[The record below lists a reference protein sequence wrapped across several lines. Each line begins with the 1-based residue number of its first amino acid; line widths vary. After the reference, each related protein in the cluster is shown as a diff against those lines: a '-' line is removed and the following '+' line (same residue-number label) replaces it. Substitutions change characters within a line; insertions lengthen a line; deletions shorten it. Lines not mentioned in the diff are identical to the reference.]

1 VSLRT
6 SSGELLGLVEHT
18 ESDGSDQRSVR
29 NQVLHAVWRTER
41 LSRADIARKLV
52 LSRSTVSGAVQE
64 LIDLGFLAEVGRGK
78 SRGGRRPIMLDF
90 QYGARCV
97 LGVDV
102 GATQVSVALTD
113 LQGRVLQWREVCHP
127 VRTDPMGT
135 RRLILRLCDDSLCD
149 EPGGHD
155 RLIGIGIAV
164 PSPVDP
170 ALPEW
175 LSQVVIPDWQGRS
188 DLGRLHK
195 RYGVPIFIDNDAT
208 LGALAEQYWGAGRDV
223 EDFVFVKLGRG
234 IGAGYVLGGE
244 VYRGS
249 RGIAGEIG
257 HLSIDPLG
265 PACVCGQRGCLVKF
279 VGSTALKE
287 RIRELWSQYPDSI
300 LANQSPTLLSITQAA
315 LDQDPLACRVVRE
328 ASQSLSTA
336 LAGYVHL
343 FNPRMI
349 IIGGRLAQA
358 GEILL
363 SPIQKIIA
371 RASLLRSVPS
381 VECRTSQ
388 LGDRVVAIG
397 AATLGMLRGLMNG
410 YITKQKA

>member
-1 VSLRT
+1 
-6 SSGELLGLVEHT
+6 
-18 ESDGSDQRSVR
+18 
-29 NQVLHAVWRTER
+29 
-41 LSRADIARKLV
+41 
-52 LSRSTVSGAVQE
+52 
-64 LIDLGFLAEVGRGK
+64 
-78 SRGGRRPIMLDF
+78 
-90 QYGARCV
+90 
-97 LGVDV
+97 
-102 GATQVSVALTD
+102 
-113 LQGRVLQWREVCHP
+113 
-127 VRTDPMGT
+127 MGT